1 MNYKLHGINFQLDR
15 ISYFSI
21 FSVKYRD
28 GRNFYT
34 YCGGTLVTDKHV
46 ITAAHCVTKY
56 QPQELFIG
64 VGDWSRKIQDT
75 GEILTAVIKITPH
88 PDYK

>member
-1 MNYKLHGINFQLDR
+1 MILNF
-15 ISYFSI
+15 IFSI
-21 FSVKYRD
+21 KYRD

-34 YCGGTLVTDKHV
+34 YCGGTLITDKHV

-56 QPQELFIG
+56 LPQELFIG

-75 GEILTAVIKITPH
+75 GEILTAVIKITTH

>member
-1 MNYKLHGINFQLDR
+1 MEYNYLF
-15 ISYFSI
+15 YSI
-21 FSVKYRD
+21 FSIKYRD
-28 GRNFYT
+28 GHNFYT

-75 GEILTAVIKITPH
+75 GEVLTAVIKITPH
-88 PDYK
+88 PGYK